1 MAKKSQIGEQALL
14 ENRTEEAEIRK
25 AEKKKKKKR
34 LDVRLMLCVFALFD
48 WAVVKIL

>member
-25 AEKKKKKKR
+25 AEKKKKKR